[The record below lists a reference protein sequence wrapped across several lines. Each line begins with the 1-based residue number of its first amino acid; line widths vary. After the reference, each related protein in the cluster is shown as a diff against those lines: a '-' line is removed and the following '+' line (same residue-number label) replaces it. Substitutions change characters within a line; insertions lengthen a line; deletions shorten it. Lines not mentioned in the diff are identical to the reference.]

1 MANKAIKGEGP
12 FIGTRRY
19 WGIWVSYKTPLACE
33 RNLWNVGRYLYDGL
47 CTLRDRTAM
56 HLFSPTFVRHPYWVN
71 LIFAFILRLTLVRS
85 HSPAGIRAGSY
96 FYPHDVGEWNAIYVT
111 IYVGVWSGFISVW
124 HARAHKRQQGLTLL
138 VWLSCVRTTQV
149 NLVFF

>member
-71 LIFAFILRLTLVRS
+71 LIFAFILRL
-85 HSPAGIRAGSY
+85 
-96 FYPHDVGEWNAIYVT
+96 D
-111 IYVGVWSGFISVW
+111 
-124 HARAHKRQQGLTLL
+124 ARAIAFPSGYQSRKLFLPTRRRWVECDLRNHLRRGLIGIYQRVARPCSQAST
-138 VWLSCVRTTQV
+138 RTHTIGV
-149 NLVFF
+149 ALMRTHHAS

>member
-12 FIGTRRY
+12 FMGTRQY

-33 RNLWNVGRYLYDGL
+33 RNLWNVRRYLYNGL

-56 HLFSPTFVRHPYWVN
+56 HLFSPTFVCHPSWVH
-71 LIFAFILRLTLVRS
+71 LIFAFILGLD
-85 HSPAGIRAGSY
+85 ARAIAVPSGYQSRESY

-111 IYVGVWSGFISVW
+111 IYVGVWSGFIRHRVARPCSQASTSTHTFGVALMRTH
-124 HARAHKRQQGLTLL
+124 HA
-138 VWLSCVRTTQV
+138 S
-149 NLVFF
+149 